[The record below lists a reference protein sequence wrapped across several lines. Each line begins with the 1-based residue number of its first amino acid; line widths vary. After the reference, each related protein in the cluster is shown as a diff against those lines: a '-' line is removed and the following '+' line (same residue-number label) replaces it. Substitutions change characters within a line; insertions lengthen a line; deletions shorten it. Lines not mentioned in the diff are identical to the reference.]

1 MLKGTICPSITPM
14 TSEGTIDYDAWGD
27 HLDCL
32 IDAGIHGILIFGSIG
47 EFYAIPAEEK
57 KTAIAWA
64 CDHVAGRTA
73 LLVGTGGNDV
83 REVIDLTNFAHDK
96 GATASVIVSPFY
108 FGPSPDLAI
117 EYFNKVAGSTKS
129 PIILYNFPD
138 RTGSDLSAPIVD
150 KLAKAN
156 PNIIGV
162 KDTIDSIAH
171 NRSLISAV
179 GSDLSIFSGFDE
191 YYISNRIAGGAGI
204 ISGLTNIIPEI
215 FVAMHESYESGAFA
229 EAISFAS
236 RISAFMG
243 LYSIGDNFIHTIKT
257 AVRLRTGADMFTGTR
272 EPYLSLS
279 SAEVDQLRELI
290 REATA

>member
-14 TSEGTIDYDAWGD
+14 TKDGAIDYGAWGD
-27 HLDCL
+27 HLDRL
-32 IDAGIHGILIFGSIG
+32 MNAGIHGILIFGSIG
-47 EFYAIPAEEK
+47 EFYSIPAEEK

-96 GATASVIVSPFY
+96 GATAAVIVSPFY

-117 EYFNKVAGSTKS
+117 EYFTKVAGSTES

-138 RTGSDLSAPIVD
+138 RTGSDLNAGIVE

-171 NRSLISAV
+171 NRTLIHAV
-179 GSDLSIFSGFDE
+179 GDKLSIFSGFDE
-191 YYISNRIAGGAGI
+191 YYVSNRIAGGAGV
-204 ISGLTNIIPEI
+204 ISGLTNIVPEI
-215 FVAMHESYESGAFA
+215 FVAMHDSYESGDYAGA
-229 EAISFAS
+229 LAFAS
-236 RISAFMG
+236 RISGFMR
-243 LYSIGDNFIHTIKT
+243 LYAVGDNFIHTIKT

-272 EPYLSLS
+272 EPYLSLTGE
-279 SAEVDQLRELI
+279 EVDRLRNLI
-290 REATA
+290 DEVTA